1 MTKLERLQQILTEC
15 GSVLVAYSGGVDS
28 TFLLKVAL
36 DVLPG
41 RAVAVTALSETYP
54 AHELE
59 TATRVAQSLGAKHIT
74 IETSELDI
82 PEFQGN
88 PPDRCYY
95 CKKEL
100 FGKLRQMAADLGLA
114 TLVDGT
120 NADDSNDYR
129 PGMRA
134 CKELGV
140 RSPLQEAGFTKQ
152 EIRDLSKEYNLPTW
166 DLPSFACL
174 SSRFPYG
181 TTITKE
187 GVLRVG
193 QGEDLLRGLG
203 FKQFRL
209 RDHGTIA
216 RVEIAMEQLQLLL
229 DNRVA
234 IVQQLKAL
242 GYQYITL
249 DLEGYRTGSM
259 NEVLSI
265 SQ

>member
-1 MTKLERLQQILTEC
+1 MTKLEKLQQILTDC
-15 GSVLVAYSGGVDS
+15 GSVLIAYSGGVDS

-41 RAVAVTALSETYP
+41 RVVAVTALSETYP

-59 TATRVAQSLGAKHIT
+59 TATRVAASLGAKHIV
-74 IETSELDI
+74 IETSELEI

-95 CKKEL
+95 CKREL
-100 FGKLRQMAADLGLA
+100 FGKLQQVAAEQGVT

-120 NADDSNDYR
+120 NADDSNDFR

-134 CKELGV
+134 CMELGV
-140 RSPLQEAGFTKQ
+140 RSPLQEAGFTKA
-152 EIRDLSKEYNLPTW
+152 EIRQLSKEYGLPTW

-187 GVLRVG
+187 GVQRVG

-209 RDHGTIA
+209 RDHGTIG
-216 RVEIAMEQLQLLL
+216 RVEIDLDQLQLLI
-229 DNRVA
+229 DNRET

-242 GYQYITL
+242 GYQYIAL

-259 NEVLSI
+259 NEVLSL
-265 SQ
+265 